1 MTVKPLLPQQKAT
14 QGDYPSSELVQV
26 LQEIIRKL
34 RELEER
40 IEALEP

>member
-14 QGDYPSSELVQV
+14 QGDYPSPELVQV
-26 LQEIIRKL
+26 LQQIVAKL
-34 RELEER
+34 RELEQR